1 MDNNMN
7 GQGYQNDGQYRGQ
20 GIPPLKPNSNL
31 ILAIFTTI
39 CCCLPLGIV
48 GIVYATKVDSLYNTG
63 QYMAAQQAANDAKK
77 WSLIGIAIG
86 AIGSIIYGILVSIY
100 GFAMFSQM

>member
-1 MDNNMN
+1 
-7 GQGYQNDGQYRGQ
+7 
-20 GIPPLKPNSNL
+20 
-31 ILAIFTTI
+31 
-39 CCCLPLGIV
+39 
-48 GIVYATKVDSLYNTG
+48 
-63 QYMAAQQAANDAKK
+63 MAAQQAANDAKK